1 VTSEAETPAEG
12 GSGWHQ
18 ELDEMMAGLEVEQ
31 ESVEAEEQSLEQ
43 AGGET
48 AGEASPAEQTGSEV
62 VGEVEFDLMA
72 FEARV
77 GQEKVENF
85 IMPDRYVIKPGNL
98 IGS

>member
-1 VTSEAETPAEG
+1 VTPEAETPAEG

-18 ELDEMMAGLEVEQ
+18 ELDEMMAGLEVEE
-31 ESVEAEEQSLEQ
+31 ESVEAEEQPVEQ

-48 AGEASPAEQTGSEV
+48 AEEASPTEQAGGEAV
-62 VGEVEFDLMA
+62 EEVELDMTA

-77 GQEKVENF
+77 GQEKAENF
-85 IMPDRYVIKPGNL
+85 IMPDRYVINIKRL